1 MGLLDENGLVLVLLI
16 HPRNDA
22 QIMPLFSLGILYMII
37 NNIKVVS
44 IVKRTF
50 CSVYIILCLRVC
62 TFIRIIV
69 EEALPA

>member
-44 IVKRTF
+44 IVERTF
-50 CSVYIILCLRVC
+50 CSLL
-62 TFIRIIV
+62 
-69 EEALPA
+69 